1 MGPVGL
7 PEMIAI
13 FVIALILF
21 GPKKLPE
28 LGRTLGKALS
38 EFRRAKNELKN
49 TLQTHLDEIERETRA
64 SNSSYSPTRDYS
76 SKGYSYPYEDYKYDQ
91 LPSNAPPSETPALP
105 PSIEAPSS
113 ESVPDSAPVAG
124 TVARNNGVHPV
135 EPASVAPH
143 EDRPV

>member
-1 MGPVGL
+1 MGTVGF

-49 TLQTHLDEIERETRA
+49 TLQTHLDEIDRETRVQ
-64 SNSSYSPTRDYS
+64 NSPYSSTNDYA

-91 LPSNAPPSETPALP
+91 LQSNVPPSEIPAP
-105 PSIEAPSS
+105 PPQIESPSS
-113 ESVPDSAPVAG
+113 EAVPDSMPVNG
-124 TVARNNGVHPV
+124 TVPRNNGVHPV
-135 EPASVAPH
+135 ESASVAPH